1 MRIYSVLFLFLF
13 LSCDFIKTYRENVTS
28 DKEDAEKVTEKFYLL
43 LKQNKKEEIFKLFNN
58 EFYRATS
65 KKDLDQIITWAIEE
79 GKISSKHVLVD
90 WKTHVE
96 KGTNAKSE
104 YLLTYNVQRGKIK
117 TEEIFTLTKG
127 QDDNIKIKGYR
138 LNLENTE

>member
-1 MRIYSVLFLFLF
+1 MKIYSILFLFFF
-13 LSCDFIKTYRENVTS
+13 LSCDFVKTYRENVTS
-28 DKEDAEKVTEKFYLL
+28 DKEDAEKVTEKFYTF

-79 GKISSKHVLVD
+79 GKISSKHVLID

-96 KGTNAKSE
+96 KGTDAKSE

-117 TEEIFTLTKG
+117 TEEIFTLTKD

>member
-1 MRIYSVLFLFLF
+1 MKIYSVLFLFLF

-28 DKEDAEKVTEKFYLL
+28 DKEDAEKVTEKFYAL

-79 GKISSKHVLVD
+79 GKISSKHILVD

-117 TEEIFTLTKG
+117 TEEIFTLTKD